1 MLFKSKSPQPTVRQI
16 DPQGSRK
23 WRFFIWGLVILIVG
37 VVGWIGVTG
46 AWALKN
52 ITAKNTSDAP
62 SFFRFAGD
70 ISPDELQGEGD
81 SRINV
86 LFVGIG
92 GTGHK
97 GGQLADTIQIVS
109 VDPINKT
116 MAMLSLPRDL
126 YVTQATGER
135 SKINAVYANGAA
147 YCKLKGCPTGVD
159 QGGAALKDTVSRTLA
174 IPVHYF
180 ARIDFAGFKKI
191 VDTLGGVTINVK
203 TPLNDPYFP
212 DANLVGYE
220 PLYIPAGLQKFN
232 GNLALKYAR
241 SRESTSD
248 FDRARRQQELIAAIR
263 EKALSLN
270 VLGNPKKVTD
280 LITTLGNNL
289 KTDLKIDEMIKLVGL
304 IKEIDSQK
312 TTTKVL
318 DTSADGPLKSTT
330 DPQAGYII
338 IPKKGFNDYSE
349 LRDFVESVFP
359 EPYIIREQATV
370 ALVNASG
377 KESLTVSLEK
387 KLKQLGY
394 NVVSATTATNTQ
406 SQSTVTNNSD
416 KPFTVSLLKKRFAAT
431 SISNKNTTADVT
443 ITIGSKYSSK

>member
-1 MLFKSKSPQPTVRQI
+1 MKSKVWFQKALTLC
-16 DPQGSRK
+16 
-23 WRFFIWGLVILIVG
+23 LVV
-37 VVGWIGVTG
+37 
-46 AWALKN
+46 
-52 ITAKNTSDAP
+52 
-62 SFFRFAGD
+62 
-70 ISPDELQGEGD
+70 
-81 SRINV
+81 
-86 LFVGIG
+86 
-92 GTGHK
+92 
-97 GGQLADTIQIVS
+97 
-109 VDPINKT
+109 
-116 MAMLSLPRDL
+116 
-126 YVTQATGER
+126 
-135 SKINAVYANGAA
+135 AVYATYSNVVMASSD
-147 YCKLKGCPTGVD
+147 KLVGEI
-159 QGGAALKDTVSRTLA
+159 TVSGKTVSGESPVVKVNGEVAQSGRAIFSNSTIVTSENSNAVVNLGKAGKLELA
-174 IPVHYF
+174 PNTTISLAF
-180 ARIDFAGFKKI
+180 DEKGLTGDLTAG
-191 VDTLGGVTINVK
+191 TVTALNGENINVK